1 LWHAVCGKF
10 KKKIPIIIISDGE
23 TPCIQSP
30 RKFQRRNRGFGMGEF
45 DGLREGILIHR
56 IINLISN

>member
-10 KKKIPIIIISDGE
+10 NKKIPVIIISDGQ

-30 RKFQRRNRGFGMGEF
+30 REFQRRNRGFGTLKYNIIGMIMGEF
-45 DGLREGILIHR
+45 DGL
-56 IINLISN
+56 